1 MTTQSGGPNISAQL
15 VKELRERTGAGFSA
29 CRDALVE
36 TKGEIEAAIN
46 VLRKKGQAAAQKK
59 AQRATSEGMVGY
71 YIHAGGKIGVLVEV
85 NCESDFVAR
94 TEDFQKLCHDVAM
107 HIAALDPRFLKR
119 EEVTQEILDRERD
132 IYKDQAKQ
140 TGKPETV
147 IEKIVNGK
155 MEKFYEENCLYEQ
168 HFIRDEGVT
177 VKELID
183 LTIAKVGE
191 NIAVRRFARFKVGE
205 GDGAGACGWAGGCWG
220 CAGAGL
226 RVTAMAHRA
235 RRCRAKARRH
245 KKLSATARRGG
256 PFHFGARRGT
266 RLAEET
272 GGAAGWRCESLLQ
285 CARAGGKMA

>member
-1 MTTQSGGPNISAQL
+1 MTTQPGGPNISAQL

-36 TKGEIEAAIN
+36 AKGDIESAIN
-46 VLRKKGQAAAQKK
+46 LLRKKGQAAAQKK

-140 TGKPETV
+140 TGKPENV
-147 IEKIVNGK
+147 IDKIVNGK

-168 HFIRDEGVT
+168 HFIKDEGIT
-177 VKELID
+177 IKELVD
-183 LTIAKVGE
+183 QAIAKVGE
-191 NIAVRRFARFKVGE
+191 NIAVRRFSRFKVGE
-205 GDGAGACGWAGGCWG
+205 MDGA
-220 CAGAGL
+220 
-226 RVTAMAHRA
+226 TA
-235 RRCRAKARRH
+235 
-245 KKLSATARRGG
+245 SAPAS
-256 PFHFGARRGT
+256 
-266 RLAEET
+266 EEPD
-272 GGAAGWRCESLLQ
+272 ALVPAV
-285 CARAGGKMA
+285 

>member
-1 MTTQSGGPNISAQL
+1 MATETGKNVSAQL
-15 VKELRERTGAGFSA
+15 VKDLRDRTGAGFTA
-29 CRDALVE
+29 CREALLE
-36 TKGEIEAAIN
+36 SNGDIEQAISL
-46 VLRKKGQAAAQKK
+46 LRKKGQAAAQKK

-140 TGKPETV
+140 TGKPEAV

-168 HFIRDEGVT
+168 HFIKDEGVT
-177 VKELID
+177 VKELVD
-183 LTIAKVGE
+183 QSIAKLGE
-191 NIAVRRFARFKVGE
+191 NVAVRRFSRFKVGE
-205 GDGAGACGWAGGCWG
+205 MD
-220 CAGAGL
+220 
-226 RVTAMAHRA
+226 
-235 RRCRAKARRH
+235 
-245 KKLSATARRGG
+245 ATVAS
-256 PFHFGARRGT
+256 P
-266 RLAEET
+266 
-272 GGAAGWRCESLLQ
+272 AAPGE
-285 CARAGGKMA
+285 ADTPVPAV